1 MHVSLFGRLLPLSI
15 ALFAVGTDGFVIA
28 GLLPEISRDLG
39 VDIPAAGQLVT
50 AFALTFALSAPVLG
64 AVTSALDRR
73 ATLLVALAV
82 FVIGNA
88 ATALGPSYP
97 VVLAARVVTALGA
110 GLIGTAA
117 FSAAAVL
124 APPER
129 RGRAL
134 AFVMGGLTVAMALGL
149 PAGTLIGAA
158 EWRVTLWVVTGV
170 GLVAAVAVAVFV
182 PVVSLPS
189 DSLRARLRPLRR
201 PEVLAVLAVTTLA
214 LAGTHVV
221 YTYIGPV
228 LHGATGGSV
237 TALTGVLLAWGLG
250 NVVGNAAA
258 GYLADRF
265 EPRRVAL
272 GGLAAAALVLV
283 AGPLVTGGSL
293 AAAIGW
299 AAVWGVCVSLPVV
312 PQQHRLIATEPS
324 ASAVLLG
331 LNSSA
336 IYLGVALGG
345 GLGGLVQPALAPAL
359 LGLVG
364 AALSGLGVLL
374 TLVTGRGGVQSGE
387 GDQFTPKR
395 MCAASN
401 GEPS

>member
-1 MHVSLFGRLLPLSI
+1 
-15 ALFAVGTDGFVIA
+15 VIA

-39 VDIPAAGQLVT
+39 VDIPSAGQLVT

-97 VVLAARVVTALGA
+97 VVLVARVVTALGA

-117 FSAAAVL
+117 FSAAAML

-170 GLVAAVAVAVFV
+170 GLV
-182 PVVSLPS
+182 
-189 DSLRARLRPLRR
+189 
-201 PEVLAVLAVTTLA
+201 
-214 LAGTHVV
+214 
-221 YTYIGPV
+221 
-228 LHGATGGSV
+228 
-237 TALTGVLLAWGLG
+237 
-250 NVVGNAAA
+250 
-258 GYLADRF
+258 
-265 EPRRVAL
+265 
-272 GGLAAAALVLV
+272 
-283 AGPLVTGGSL
+283 
-293 AAAIGW
+293 
-299 AAVWGVCVSLPVV
+299 
-312 PQQHRLIATEPS
+312 
-324 ASAVLLG
+324 
-331 LNSSA
+331 
-336 IYLGVALGG
+336 
-345 GLGGLVQPALAPAL
+345 
-359 LGLVG
+359 G

-387 GDQFTPKR
+387 GDQFTPRR